1 MEKLTI
7 NCTVGFCTDL
17 PQVTWC
23 KLNKDICNPV
33 TKTPHIQTQWNYL
46 TSNSGITFLHFTNPS
61 LDDAGLYRC
70 SVNTDRS
77 MIISHSISV
86 IVNDCQAEF
95 SVSDGCWW
103 RAPISGSVTVSCV
116 VSFRFELIVSWCR
129 EDGDTCLPLKGQS
142 RHTLTWNHT
151 GPGTGVSYLTL
162 HNITLSDSGYYR
174 CFVSLPDHC
183 DVDTRSS
190 QPMGLHVT
198 RSGEVVEHCRED
210 EHPVCDMLS
219 VIVDITRIILF
230 VVATLVVMT
239 LTLCWVLKARG
250 KWIHP
255 EGNAVECPR
264 VEPEQNIP
272 PDTERGAE

>member
-46 TSNSGITFLHFTNPS
+46 TN
-61 LDDAGLYRC
+61 
-70 SVNTDRS
+70 
-77 MIISHSISV
+77 
-86 IVNDCQAEF
+86 CQAEF